1 MCTLSKD
8 EIDKI
13 SVMYEGDKKRDAT
26 SKIRGFIFQDYI
38 TIMCLLR
45 DKVEYVCSEY
55 LEDVDV
61 FYKNGKFEFIQVK
74 YYPNTSPQRE
84 EIFTDLYYQY
94 LRLKM
99 LGSTLDAIPSL
110 YIHRVPEINKP
121 TLQEMKD
128 YLKIKIPKKID
139 YSTVEDSK
147 KWLRSNIYTIS
158 KKKEQKAKFF
168 KTMASED
175 SLKDFINQFKISS
188 QKNIVEYREELM
200 EKLEKEFPN
209 YVKGSNEDNWPVIL
223 LGLAISYIQKRYSLV
238 DPDFASLKFEKKDF
252 TRYMLESSQTKTEN
266 IIVSYLVGIASE
278 VYGDIIG
285 DNGLS
290 ELQMALLD
298 LIYRNTVC
306 WIEDV
311 ANTVDGQYKLLN
323 TFSLEEERKV
333 SEYKTLSMDTRV
345 IKIAECK
352 LSYILFLEYMWKIIL
367 NLCQEKIL
375 QVEDITIN
383 IELLRPDHYIDGRVM
398 EYVCFNFPDDKYVS
412 HCVILPNPGGNF
424 RRITRKIAGRMIK
437 LSQKPEKWFYEN
449 NKILMGKNYYSYSQ
463 ADIIENPTVADLG
476 EDSFYIECM
485 DCIGIDEKEFDSWFV
500 KNGTIENCMDAD
512 IHMIQNEKID
522 EISKVIN
529 EDFERLLEM
538 KKNNRKTHS
547 KSIEKSIVKSYD

>member
-449 NKILMGKNYYSYSQ
+449 NKILMGKNYYSY
-463 ADIIENPTVADLG
+463 
-476 EDSFYIECM
+476 
-485 DCIGIDEKEFDSWFV
+485 K
-500 KNGTIENCMDAD
+500 
-512 IHMIQNEKID
+512 
-522 EISKVIN
+522 
-529 EDFERLLEM
+529 
-538 KKNNRKTHS
+538 
-547 KSIEKSIVKSYD
+547 

>member
-1 MCTLSKD
+1 
-8 EIDKI
+8 
-13 SVMYEGDKKRDAT
+13 
-26 SKIRGFIFQDYI
+26 
-38 TIMCLLR
+38 
-45 DKVEYVCSEY
+45 
-55 LEDVDV
+55 
-61 FYKNGKFEFIQVK
+61 
-74 YYPNTSPQRE
+74 
-84 EIFTDLYYQY
+84 
-94 LRLKM
+94 
-99 LGSTLDAIPSL
+99 
-110 YIHRVPEINKP
+110 
-121 TLQEMKD
+121 
-128 YLKIKIPKKID
+128 
-139 YSTVEDSK
+139 
-147 KWLRSNIYTIS
+147 
-158 KKKEQKAKFF
+158 
-168 KTMASED
+168 
-175 SLKDFINQFKISS
+175 
-188 QKNIVEYREELM
+188 M

-485 DCIGIDEKEFDSWFV
+485 DCIGIDEKEWSIPEICRDCIFSEKCV
-500 KNGTIENCMDAD
+500 NGE
-512 IHMIQNEKID
+512 E
-522 EISKVIN
+522 
-529 EDFERLLEM
+529 
-538 KKNNRKTHS
+538 
-547 KSIEKSIVKSYD
+547 

>member
-1 MCTLSKD
+1 
-8 EIDKI
+8 
-13 SVMYEGDKKRDAT
+13 MYEGDKKRDAT

-188 QKNIVEYREELM
+188 QKTYY
-200 EKLEKEFPN
+200 F
-209 YVKGSNEDNWPVIL
+209 
-223 LGLAISYIQKRYSLV
+223 ISFSSISRL
-238 DPDFASLKFEKKDF
+238 F
-252 TRYMLESSQTKTEN
+252 T
-266 IIVSYLVGIASE
+266 
-278 VYGDIIG
+278 
-285 DNGLS
+285 
-290 ELQMALLD
+290 
-298 LIYRNTVC
+298 
-306 WIEDV
+306 
-311 ANTVDGQYKLLN
+311 
-323 TFSLEEERKV
+323 
-333 SEYKTLSMDTRV
+333 
-345 IKIAECK
+345 
-352 LSYILFLEYMWKIIL
+352 
-367 NLCQEKIL
+367 NLCTGFICYLTLPKCEKHFKKAFI
-375 QVEDITIN
+375 
-383 IELLRPDHYIDGRVM
+383 
-398 EYVCFNFPDDKYVS
+398 FNYKF
-412 HCVILPNPGGNF
+412 
-424 RRITRKIAGRMIK
+424 
-437 LSQKPEKWFYEN
+437 LSN
-449 NKILMGKNYYSYSQ
+449 N
-463 ADIIENPTVADLG
+463 T
-476 EDSFYIECM
+476 
-485 DCIGIDEKEFDSWFV
+485 
-500 KNGTIENCMDAD
+500 
-512 IHMIQNEKID
+512 
-522 EISKVIN
+522 
-529 EDFERLLEM
+529 
-538 KKNNRKTHS
+538 
-547 KSIEKSIVKSYD
+547 

>member
-1 MCTLSKD
+1 M
-8 EIDKI
+8 
-13 SVMYEGDKKRDAT
+13 
-26 SKIRGFIFQDYI
+26 
-38 TIMCLLR
+38 
-45 DKVEYVCSEY
+45 
-55 LEDVDV
+55 
-61 FYKNGKFEFIQVK
+61 

-298 LIYRNTVC
+298 LF
-306 WIEDV
+306 IE
-311 ANTVDGQYKLLN
+311 
-323 TFSLEEERKV
+323 
-333 SEYKTLSMDTRV
+333 
-345 IKIAECK
+345 
-352 LSYILFLEYMWKIIL
+352 ILFVGLKM
-367 NLCQEKIL
+367 L
-375 QVEDITIN
+375 QI
-383 IELLRPDHYIDGRVM
+383 
-398 EYVCFNFPDDKYVS
+398 
-412 HCVILPNPGGNF
+412 
-424 RRITRKIAGRMIK
+424 
-437 LSQKPEKWFYEN
+437 Q
-449 NKILMGKNYYSYSQ
+449 LMDSISY
-463 ADIIENPTVADLG
+463 
-476 EDSFYIECM
+476 
-485 DCIGIDEKEFDSWFV
+485 
-500 KNGTIENCMDAD
+500 
-512 IHMIQNEKID
+512 
-522 EISKVIN
+522 
-529 EDFERLLEM
+529 
-538 KKNNRKTHS
+538 
-547 KSIEKSIVKSYD
+547 

>member
-188 QKNIVEYREELM
+188 QKNIVEYMEELM

-485 DCIGIDEKEFDSWFV
+485 DCIGIDEKEWSIPEICRDCIFSEKCV
-500 KNGTIENCMDAD
+500 NGE
-512 IHMIQNEKID
+512 E
-522 EISKVIN
+522 
-529 EDFERLLEM
+529 
-538 KKNNRKTHS
+538 
-547 KSIEKSIVKSYD
+547 